1 MGQIEYILKN
11 RLERFYNRQGTSRME
26 VCIFDVRNFDLK
38 RKRNKESFYE
48 T

>member
-11 RLERFYNRQGTSRME
+11 RLERFYNRESMSRMQA
-26 VCIFDVRNFDLK
+26 CIFDVRNFDLR
-38 RKRNKESFYE
+38 RKRNKEPFYE